1 MKQNMKTIQKLVA
14 GVFLC
19 CVMIGILAFYANM
32 LQSELNEETV
42 GILKEVAGQS
52 AAAVKQEI
60 ESELNLLS
68 EVADRLSVE
77 EAFDPDRAVE
87 QLKEIS
93 QRHSFKRMGIILPMG
108 DTYTTDEK
116 EMNLFDRKFFKE
128 SMEGKQVISDKIND
142 REDNEEI
149 IVFSMPVYEGGQV
162 CAVLFATYRV
172 EVMQQLLSTTAFEG
186 QGYSYIIRRNGD
198 AVADTVSPIGFSEFT
213 NVFLSLKDASESNVS
228 AAVKLKKAME
238 NGETGYIRFHNKIDK
253 YMYFSPLGVKD
264 WYVLNVVPTGI
275 MDSTRDFIMFITY
288 ILCAALAVIFL
299 TFLLY
304 IHKIEQQKKQELSNI
319 MYVDNI
325 TGGYSFARF
334 CVEAQKCVEQ
344 APAGAAY
351 IIMDIDK
358 FKVINELFG
367 YEEGNKTLCFI
378 WNMWKSC
385 NRADE
390 IFARRIADR
399 FVGLWYFED
408 REELNERLEGF
419 VELLQN
425 QISESKYDYTLKV
438 TMGVYI
444 IKDKSEDIQNMM
456 NYAVMAHASIKG
468 QEDAWYAF
476 YDDDFREKLLQNKL
490 MEDQMKRALKTKE
503 FVVYYQ
509 PKYSAATKELVGA
522 EALVRWKKADGGTVM
537 PGEFIP
543 LAERNGFINYLDKYI
558 FTEVCKKQKEW
569 MEAGKKIVP
578 VSVNLSRRHLYDDEF
593 MEEYRNI
600 VEDIELPVEYVQL
613 ELTESAIFEN
623 QEALCQIIDK
633 LHASGFRIL
642 MDDFGTGYSSL
653 MMLKSIPIDILKLDK
668 SFVDDFD
675 DSRGEEIIRSV
686 IQLAQALH
694 IDVTAEGVETEA
706 QYIFLKKLGCNI
718 IQGFYF
724 ARPMPDTEFEEM
736 LETAAPE
743 PALGG
748 GTTTASMS
756 YI

>member
-1 MKQNMKTIQKLVA
+1 MQKLAA

-19 CVMIGILAFYANM
+19 CMMIGILAFYANM
-32 LQSELNEETV
+32 LQRELNEETV

-52 AAAVKQEI
+52 IIAVKQEI
-60 ESELNLLS
+60 EYELNLLS
-68 EVADRLSVE
+68 EIANRMSVE
-77 EAFDPDRAVE
+77 EGFVPEEAVE
-87 QLKEIS
+87 ELKEIS
-93 QRHSFKRMGIILPMG
+93 RRYSFKRMGIILSNG
-108 DTYTTDEK
+108 EAYTTDER
-116 EMNLFDRKFFKE
+116 EMNLSDRKFFRE
-128 SMEGKQVISDKIND
+128 GMEGKQGVSDKIYD
-142 REDNEEI
+142 KKDNEEI
-149 IVFSMPVYEGGQV
+149 IVFSMPVYEGNNV

-172 EVMQQLLSTTAFEG
+172 EVMQQHLSATAFDG
-186 QGYSYIIRRNGD
+186 QGYSYIVKQNGD
-198 AVADTVSPIGFSEFT
+198 EVADTVNPFGFDGLQ
-213 NVFLSLKDASESNVS
+213 NVFTALKNASESNVG
-228 AAVKLKKAME
+228 AAARLKQGME
-238 NGETGYIRFHNKIDK
+238 NGETGYIRFHNKADK

-264 WYVLNVVPTGI
+264 WYMLNVVPTGI

-288 ILCAALAVIFL
+288 ILCAALAVIFI

-304 IHKIEQQKKQELSNI
+304 IYKIEQQKKQELSNI

-334 CVEAQKCVEQ
+334 CVEAQRCVEG
-344 APAGAAY
+344 ARSEAAY

-367 YEEGNKTLCFI
+367 YEAGNQTLCFI

-385 NRADE
+385 CRPEE

-399 FVGLWYFED
+399 FVALWYFED
-408 REELNERLEGF
+408 REELNERLEDF
-419 VELLQN
+419 INLLQSR
-425 QISESKYDYTLKV
+425 IPEGKFDYTLKV

-444 IKDKSEDIQNMM
+444 IKDKCEDIQSMM

-468 QEDAWYAF
+468 REDTWYAF
-476 YDDDFREKLLQNKL
+476 YDDEFRQKLLENKL
-490 MEDQMKRALKTKE
+490 MEDQMKRALKTRE

-509 PKYSAATKELVGA
+509 PKYSAMTKELVGA
-522 EALVRWKKADGGTVM
+522 EALVRWKKADGSTVM
-537 PGEFIP
+537 PGKFIP
-543 LAERNGFINYLDKYI
+543 LAERNGFINHLDKYI
-558 FTEVCKKQKEW
+558 FTEVCRRQKEW
-569 MEAGKKIVP
+569 LEEGKKIVP
-578 VSVNLSRRHLYDDEF
+578 ISVNLSRRHLYNDEF

-600 VEDIELPVEYVQL
+600 VADVELPVKYVQL

-623 QEALCQIIDK
+623 QEALCQIIDR
-633 LHASGFRIL
+633 LHSIGFRIL

-675 DSRGEEIIRSV
+675 DRRGEEIIKSV

-694 IDVTAEGVETEA
+694 IEVTAEGVETED
-706 QYIFLKKLGCNI
+706 QYKFLKKLGCNI

-724 ARPMPDTEFEEM
+724 AKPMPDTEFESL
-736 LETAAPE
+736 LENTAPE
-743 PALGG
+743 PEGAP
-748 GTTTASMS
+748 TTVSMS